1 MMIPAPTLKPICTLK
16 VELGPMIEMGPG
28 RAGNRRIFPIIGG
41 TVEGPELSGTITNL
55 GADWQTLFAD
65 GTANLDTRYAF
76 ETHDGAV
83 IEIINQGFRHGPP
96 EVLER
101 LARGEEVPAEDYY
114 MRTSARFE
122 TGDPRYQWVNKTIFI
137 GTGMRKASA
146 VEVAMFAVE

>member
-1 MMIPAPTLKPICTLK
+1 MVDAPHLRPVCTLK
-16 VELGPMIEMGPG
+16 VELGPIIEMGQG
-28 RAGNRRIFPIIGG
+28 RAGKRRIIPIIGG
-41 TVEGPELSGTITNL
+41 KVEGPELSGTILNV
-55 GADWQTLFAD
+55 GADWQTIFAD
-65 GTANLDTRYAF
+65 GSADLDTRYAF

-83 IEIINQGFRHGPP
+83 IEVVNLGFRHGPP

-101 LARGEEVPAEDYY
+101 LAKGEEVSPDSYY

-122 TGDPRYQWVNKTIFI
+122 TGDSRYQWVNKSIFV

>member
-1 MMIPAPTLKPICTLK
+1 MVDAPHLRPVCTLN
-16 VELGPMIEMGPG
+16 VELGPIIEMGQG
-28 RAGNRRIFPIIGG
+28 RAGKRRIIPIIGG
-41 TVEGPELSGTITNL
+41 TVEGPELSGTILNV
-55 GADWQTLFAD
+55 GADWQTIFAD
-65 GTANLDTRYAF
+65 GSADLDTRYAF

-83 IEIINQGFRHGPP
+83 IEVVNLGFRHGPP

-101 LARGEEVPAEDYY
+101 LAKGEEVSPDSYY

-122 TGDPRYQWVNKTIFI
+122 TGDPRYQWVNKSIFV

>member
-1 MMIPAPTLKPICTLK
+1 MVDAPHLRPVCTLK
-16 VELGPMIEMGPG
+16 VELGPIIEMGQG
-28 RAGNRRIFPIIGG
+28 RAGKRRIIPIIGG
-41 TVEGPELSGTITNL
+41 TVEGPELSGTILNV
-55 GADWQTLFAD
+55 GADWQTIFAD
-65 GTANLDTRYAF
+65 GSADLDTRYAF

-83 IEIINQGFRHGPP
+83 IEVVNLGFRHGPP

-101 LARGEEVPAEDYY
+101 LAKGEEVSPDSYY

-122 TGDPRYQWVNKTIFI
+122 TGDSRYQWVNKSIFV

>member
-1 MMIPAPTLKPICTLK
+1 MVDAPHLRPVCTLK
-16 VELGPMIEMGPG
+16 VELGPIIEMGQG
-28 RAGNRRIFPIIGG
+28 RAGKRRIIPIIGG
-41 TVEGPELSGTITNL
+41 TVEGPELSGTILNV
-55 GADWQTLFAD
+55 GADWQTIFAD
-65 GTANLDTRYAF
+65 GSADLDTRYAF

-83 IEIINQGFRHGPP
+83 IEVVNLGFRHGPP

-101 LARGEEVPAEDYY
+101 LAKGEEVSPDNYY

-122 TGDPRYQWVNKTIFI
+122 TGDPRYQWVNKSIFV

>member
-1 MMIPAPTLKPICTLK
+1 MVDAPHLRPVCTLK
-16 VELGPMIEMGPG
+16 VELGPIIEMGQG
-28 RAGNRRIFPIIGG
+28 RAGKRRIIPIIGG
-41 TVEGPELSGTITNL
+41 TVEGPELSGTILNV
-55 GADWQTLFAD
+55 GADWQTIFAD
-65 GTANLDTRYAF
+65 GSANLDTRYAF

-83 IEIINQGFRHGPP
+83 IEVVNLGFRHGPP

-101 LARGEEVPAEDYY
+101 LAKGEEVSADSYY

-122 TGDPRYQWVNKTIFI
+122 TGDSRYQWVNKSIFI

>member
-1 MMIPAPTLKPICTLK
+1 MVDAPHLRPVCTLK
-16 VELGPMIEMGPG
+16 VELGPIIEMGQG
-28 RAGNRRIFPIIGG
+28 RAGKRRIIPIIGG
-41 TVEGPELSGTITNL
+41 KVDGPELSVTILTV
-55 GADWQTLFAD
+55 GADWQTIFAD
-65 GTANLDTRYAF
+65 GSADLDTRYAF

-83 IEIINQGFRHGPP
+83 IEVVNLGFRHGPP

-101 LARGEEVPAEDYY
+101 LAKGEEVSPDSYY

-122 TGDPRYQWVNKTIFI
+122 TGDSRYQWVNKSIFV

>member
-1 MMIPAPTLKPICTLK
+1 MVDAPHLRPVCTLK
-16 VELGPMIEMGPG
+16 VELGPIIEMGQG
-28 RAGNRRIFPIIGG
+28 RAGKRRIIPIIGG
-41 TVEGPELSGTITNL
+41 TVEGPELSGTILNV
-55 GADWQTLFAD
+55 GADWQTIFAD
-65 GTANLDTRYAF
+65 GSADLDTRYAF

-83 IEIINQGFRHGPP
+83 IEVVNLGFRHGPP

-101 LARGEEVPAEDYY
+101 LAKGEEVSPDSYY

-122 TGDPRYQWVNKTIFI
+122 TGDPRYQWVNKSIFV

>member
-1 MMIPAPTLKPICTLK
+1 MVDAPHLRPVCTLK
-16 VELGPMIEMGPG
+16 VELGPIIEMGQG
-28 RAGNRRIFPIIGG
+28 RAGKRRIIPIIGG
-41 TVEGPELSGTITNL
+41 TVEGPELSGTILNV
-55 GADWQTLFAD
+55 GADWQTIFAD
-65 GTANLDTRYAF
+65 GSADLDTRYAF

-83 IEIINQGFRHGPP
+83 IEVVNLGFRHGPP

-101 LARGEEVPAEDYY
+101 LAKGEEVSTDSYY

-122 TGDPRYQWVNKTIFI
+122 TGDPRYQWVNKSIFV

>member
-1 MMIPAPTLKPICTLK
+1 MVDAPHLRPVCTLK
-16 VELGPMIEMGPG
+16 VELGPIIEMGQG
-28 RAGNRRIFPIIGG
+28 RAGKRRIIPIIGG
-41 TVEGPELSGTITNL
+41 TVEGPELSGTILNV
-55 GADWQTLFAD
+55 GADWQTIFAD
-65 GTANLDTRYAF
+65 GSADLDTRYAF

-83 IEIINQGFRHGPP
+83 IEVVNLGFRHGPP

-101 LARGEEVPAEDYY
+101 LAKGEEVSPESYY

-122 TGDPRYQWVNKTIFI
+122 TGDSRYQWVNKSIFV

>member
-1 MMIPAPTLKPICTLK
+1 MVDAPHLRPVCTLK
-16 VELGPMIEMGPG
+16 VELGPIIEMGQG
-28 RAGNRRIFPIIGG
+28 RAGKRRIIPITGG
-41 TVEGPELSGTITNL
+41 TVEGPELSGTILNV
-55 GADWQTLFAD
+55 GADWQTIFAD
-65 GTANLDTRYAF
+65 GSADLDTRYAF

-83 IEIINQGFRHGPP
+83 IEVVNLGFRHGSP

-101 LARGEEVPAEDYY
+101 LAKGEEVSPDSYY

-122 TGDPRYQWVNKTIFI
+122 TGDPRYQWVNKSIFV

>member
-1 MMIPAPTLKPICTLK
+1 MVDAPHLRPVCTLK
-16 VELGPMIEMGPG
+16 VELGTIIEMGQG
-28 RAGNRRIFPIIGG
+28 RAGKRRIIPIIGG
-41 TVEGPELSGTITNL
+41 KVEGPELSGTILNV
-55 GADWQTLFAD
+55 GADWQTIFAD
-65 GTANLDTRYAF
+65 GSADLDTRYAF

-83 IEIINQGFRHGPP
+83 IEVVNLGFRHGPP

-101 LARGEEVPAEDYY
+101 LAKGEEVSPDSYY

-122 TGDPRYQWVNKTIFI
+122 TGDSRYQWVNKSIFI

>member
-1 MMIPAPTLKPICTLK
+1 MVDAPHLRAVCTLK
-16 VELGPMIEMGPG
+16 VELGPIIEMGQG
-28 RAGNRRIFPIIGG
+28 RAGKRRIIPIIGG
-41 TVEGPELSGTITNL
+41 TVEGPELSGTILNV
-55 GADWQTLFAD
+55 GADWQTIFAD
-65 GTANLDTRYAF
+65 GSADLDTRYAF

-83 IEIINQGFRHGPP
+83 IEVVNLGFRHGPP

-101 LARGEEVPAEDYY
+101 LARGEEVSPDSYY

-122 TGDPRYQWVNKTIFI
+122 TGDSRYQWVNKSIFV

>member
-1 MMIPAPTLKPICTLK
+1 MVDAPHLRPVCTLK
-16 VELGPMIEMGPG
+16 VELGPIIEMGQG
-28 RAGNRRIFPIIGG
+28 RAGKRRIIPIIGG
-41 TVEGPELSGTITNL
+41 TVEGPELSGTILNI
-55 GADWQTLFAD
+55 GADWQTIFAD
-65 GTANLDTRYAF
+65 GSADLDTRYAF

-83 IEIINQGFRHGPP
+83 IEVVNLGFRHGPP

-101 LARGEEVPAEDYY
+101 LAKGEEVSPDSYY

-122 TGDPRYQWVNKTIFI
+122 TGDARYQWVNKSIFV

>member
-1 MMIPAPTLKPICTLK
+1 MVDAPHLRPVCTLK
-16 VELGPMIEMGPG
+16 VELGTIIEMGQG
-28 RAGNRRIFPIIGG
+28 RAGKRRIIPIIGG
-41 TVEGPELSGTITNL
+41 TVEGPELSGTILNV
-55 GADWQTLFAD
+55 GADWQTIFAD
-65 GTANLDTRYAF
+65 GSADLDTRYAF

-83 IEIINQGFRHGPP
+83 IEVVNLGFRHGPP

-101 LARGEEVPAEDYY
+101 LAKGEEVSPDSYY

-122 TGDPRYQWVNKTIFI
+122 TGDSRYQWVNKSIFI

>member
-1 MMIPAPTLKPICTLK
+1 MVDAPRLRPVCTLK
-16 VELGPMIEMGPG
+16 VELGPIIEMGQG
-28 RAGNRRIFPIIGG
+28 RAGKRRIIPIIGG
-41 TVEGPELSGTITNL
+41 KVEGPELSGTILNV
-55 GADWQTLFAD
+55 GADWQTIFAD
-65 GTANLDTRYAF
+65 GSADLDTRYAF

-83 IEIINQGFRHGPP
+83 IEVVNLGFRHGPP

-101 LARGEEVPAEDYY
+101 LAKGEEVSPDSYY

-122 TGDPRYQWVNKTIFI
+122 TGDSRYQWVNKSIFI